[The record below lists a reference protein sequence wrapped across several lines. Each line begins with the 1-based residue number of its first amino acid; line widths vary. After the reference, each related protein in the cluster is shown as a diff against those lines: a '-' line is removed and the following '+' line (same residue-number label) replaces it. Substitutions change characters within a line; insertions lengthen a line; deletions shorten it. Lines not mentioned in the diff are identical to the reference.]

1 MKPVANARRLVDPR
15 YATARSTVALPLPLE
30 VDLAPQLLVI
40 ALAQTALAAS
50 HRALE
55 SAHPIL
61 GTTPRQTSFPAVTD
75 CEHFAILVMHAASQ
89 LAEPFSEYSAAVIQE
104 NIDSDD
110 DSPF

>member
-1 MKPVANARRLVDPR
+1 MRVASSTPATLPR
-15 YATARSTVALPLPLE
+15 GPPSRSRCRSRSTCP
-30 VDLAPQLLVI
+30 PQLLVI

-89 LAEPFSEYSAAVIQE
+89 LAELLSEYSAAVIQE